1 MQASLITRVRAA
13 VVALAL
19 ALVAGSITAAAWAQ
33 GTPSNT
39 LSVTVQQVQGYLQ
52 AEFPRDFDALGGLVS
67 MTASNP
73 QLTIPADGNR
83 VQMQFDASSNGKA
96 LGRVWLSSGL
106 RYEPQAMALYLDAP
120 TVDRVVPTNGGEL
133 RDRDRQL
140 VSLFLQDYARSEP
153 LYKLDPEL
161 LTNFGDVRV
170 ESARVEQG
178 QIKVQFNQPV
188 GMPDLSHAQ

>member
-13 VVALAL
+13 VVAL

-39 LSVTVQQVQGYLQ
+39 LSVTAQQVQGYLQ

-153 LYKLDPEL
+153 LYKLDPAL
-161 LTNFGDVRV
+161 LTSFGDVRV

>member
-13 VVALAL
+13 VVAL

-39 LSVTVQQVQGYLQ
+39 LSVTAQQVQGYLQ

-73 QLTIPADGNR
+73 QLTIPREGNR
-83 VQMQFDASSNGKA
+83 VQMQFDASASGNP

-106 RYEPQAMALYLDAP
+106 RYDPQKMALFLDAP
-120 TVDRVVPTNGGEL
+120 TVDRVTPTNGHEL
-133 RDRDRQL
+133 RERDRQL
-140 VSLFLQDYARSEP
+140 VSLFLQDYAHSEP
-153 LYKLDPEL
+153 LYQLDPKL
-161 LTNFGDVRV
+161 LANFGDVRV

-188 GMPDLSHAQ
+188 GMPDLSDAK

>member
-1 MQASLITRVRAA
+1 MQASLITRMRAA
-13 VVALAL
+13 GVAL
-19 ALVAGSITAAAWAQ
+19 ALVAVSVTAAALAQ

-39 LSVTVQQVQGYLQ
+39 LSVTAQQVQGYLQ

-73 QLTIPADGNR
+73 QLTIPREGNR
-83 VQMQFDASSNGKA
+83 VQMQFDASSNGKT

-106 RYEPQAMALYLDAP
+106 RYEPQAMALFLDAP
-120 TVDRVVPTNGGEL
+120 TVDRVVPTNGSEL

-140 VSLFLQDYARSEP
+140 VSLFLQDYANSEP
-153 LYKLDPEL
+153 LYKLDPTL
-161 LTNFGDVRV
+161 LANFGDVRV

-188 GMPDLSHAQ
+188 GMPDLSHAK

>member
-13 VVALAL
+13 VVAL

-39 LSVTVQQVQGYLQ
+39 LSVTAQQVQGYLQ